1 MTREEMMLH
10 NIQTNTVGL
19 DDTFKFHCDQCGKC
33 CTYRDDIILSPM
45 DIFKM
50 ARELKITPVD
60 FYHEYCV
67 FNIGEHTRMPIVRLG
82 SVGKDYH
89 CVLLKNHKC
98 SVHTVKPAVCG
109 MFPLGRYMSFEKD
122 TYDQADFATNKVKYL
137 LQPPDCG
144 DDSEEHTVRE
154 WLSGFD
160 INLEDEVFVEWQK
173 AISRFGN
180 KINEL
185 EKKQDM
191 LTMME
196 IWFVVRVVLYLQ
208 YDTSKD
214 FLPQFKNNAEH
225 LLKLLNNI
233 PKLKGMVSHGRIA

>member
-50 ARELKITPVD
+50 SRELKITPVD

-98 SVHTVKPAVCG
+98 SVHKVKPAVCG

-122 TYDQADFATNKVKYL
+122 AYDQADFATNKVKYL

-180 KINEL
+180 KIKEL

-214 FLPQFKNNAEH
+214 FLPQFKNNTVH
-225 LLKLLNNI
+225 LMKLLDDI
-233 PKLKGMVSHGRIA
+233 PKLKGMVRHGRIA

>member
-98 SVHTVKPAVCG
+98 SVHKVKPAVCG

-122 TYDQADFATNKVKYL
+122 AYDQADFATNKVKYL

-173 AISRFGN
+173 AISQFGN
-180 KINEL
+180 KIKEL
-185 EKKQDM
+185 EKKHDM

-208 YDTSKD
+208 YNTSKD